1 MIIRKSSFFKPAKSL
16 EWIKTF
22 SFSLFFGGI
31 LAELVI
37 FYKEKQTKCTCA
49 AKTNMIFMI
58 ESHCWELP
66 YFIYFCKWY
75 IHYRTHI

>member
-1 MIIRKSSFFKPAKSL
+1 
-16 EWIKTF
+16 
-22 SFSLFFGGI
+22 
-31 LAELVI
+31 
-37 FYKEKQTKCTCA
+37 
-49 AKTNMIFMI
+49 MIFMI